1 MKYLSA
7 FLLVSFCSC
16 TVMRRCDKDAYV
28 LDAPKDLSKSR
39 IEIKGKYCIGETIE
53 KPDLGNETLLKG
65 NVVDRNTGQGLSAI
79 INIDQAKNLG
89 TQSDSD
95 GYFEIVV
102 LAGNY
107 QLEVVQIGKPRLKTE
122 KLIFKEST
130 VVEINFF
137 LGESKIE

>member
-1 MKYLSA
+1 MKYLST
-7 FLLVSFCSC
+7 FLLISFCSC
-16 TVMRRCDKDAYV
+16 TVMRPCDKGAYV
-28 LDAPKDLSKSR
+28 LDAPKDLTKGR
-39 IEIKGKYCIGETIE
+39 VEIKGKYCIGETTE

-65 NVVDRNTGQGLSAI
+65 SVVDRNTGQGLSAI

-95 GYFEIVV
+95 GYFEIAVP
-102 LAGNY
+102 AGNY

-122 KLIFKEST
+122 KLVLKEST
-130 VVEINFF
+130 AVEINFF